1 VVLVSNVFRVQVAA
15 SHSRGAALV
24 LARALQLPLGAARQL
39 LAEARVLPRN
49 LEESEARRLVAS
61 LQQHGVACEPVALSG
76 SGGALCGSHPSL
88 ASDSPCE
95 DCRELV
101 CVLCRGPE
109 GQPLCARCAAQ
120 RSRRTR
126 AKWVRVS
133 VLLAVLVLL
142 VHWGTS
148 RQRTRDRRLTWARP
162 LNVAVVLLA
171 RGEVKPE
178 VREAWREGVGRLED
192 WLERE
197 AGRYRADLG
206 RPVRFMLA
214 GPQPAAGL
222 DLSPPEDSLV
232 ARARHAWTLSRALS
246 AVDEA
251 AGLSSHPLDA
261 RIYVMLEPAG
271 AGGERFVEG
280 MAEAGGSVGLVRGL
294 VEETGLTL
302 ELTAVAHELL
312 HCLGAADAYDEQGH
326 ARVPEGLVEPGLQ
339 PLYPQPAAEVMVGE
353 VPLGEAQGRLPV
365 SLEEVRVGPSTA
377 AALRWGP

>member
-1 VVLVSNVFRVQVAA
+1 MANLFRVQVVA
-15 SHSRGAALV
+15 SSSPGAALV
-24 LARALQLPLGAARQL
+24 VARALQVPLEAARQL
-39 LAEARVLPRN
+39 LSESRVLPRN

-61 LQQHGVACEPVALSG
+61 LQQHGVVCEPVAVAGLGG
-76 SGGALCGSHPSL
+76 SLCAAHPSL

-101 CVLCRGPE
+101 CVLCKGPE
-109 GQPLCARCAAQ
+109 GQPLCTRCAAR

-126 AKWVRVS
+126 AKWLRVS
-133 VLLAVLVLL
+133 VLLTVLVFI
-142 VHWGTS
+142 VYWGTS
-148 RQRTRDRRLTWARP
+148 RQNIRERRLTWERP

-178 VREAWREGVGRLED
+178 VHEAWREGVGQLEE

-206 RPVRFMLA
+206 RPVRFVLA

-222 DLSPPEDSLV
+222 ELSPPEDSLV
-232 ARARHAWTLSRALS
+232 ARARHAWSLSRALS

-251 AGLSSHPLDA
+251 AGLSSQRMDA
-261 RIYVMLEPAG
+261 RIYVLLEPASE
-271 AGGERFVEG
+271 GGGRFVEG
-280 MAEAGGSVGLVRGL
+280 MAEAGGSVGLVRGVL
-294 VEETGLTL
+294 EDTGLAL
-302 ELTAVAHELL
+302 ELTAVAHELF

-326 ARVPEGLVEPGLQ
+326 ARVPEGLVEPGRQ

-353 VPLGEAQGRLPV
+353 VPLGEAQGRLPA
-365 SLEEVRVGPSTA
+365 SLEEVRVGPATA
-377 AALRWGP
+377 AALRWAL